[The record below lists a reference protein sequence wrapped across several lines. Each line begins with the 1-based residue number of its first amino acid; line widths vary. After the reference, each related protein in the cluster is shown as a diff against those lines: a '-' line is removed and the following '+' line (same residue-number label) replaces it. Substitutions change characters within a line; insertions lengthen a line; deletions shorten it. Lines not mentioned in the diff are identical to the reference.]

1 LNPLRQESSLPFAAV
16 PFDLIRVEHYLPAL
30 EEVIQ
35 EAKDKIS
42 ALKANSESP
51 SFFNTI
57 VALENATVG
66 VYDVASIYGT
76 LRMAHGDPAM
86 HALAKDIMPKLMAL
100 ESDINLDG
108 DLFARVQ
115 KAQKSMSDGVFS
127 VEQKTLA
134 DLTLRGFRRNGGLL
148 NAEQKKRLREIDAE
162 LSTLG
167 PQFSENVLKA
177 TNDYVLEVKKAEELT
192 GLPDSIV
199 ESAKDAARERGLPDS
214 YVFTLQ
220 APSVL
225 PFLKYAENRELRRT
239 LWFAFSSR
247 ALHAP
252 HSNQNLVKRIA
263 TLRFER
269 AKLLGY
275 QSHAHFQM
283 EERMAQNPE
292 RVRAFLG
299 RLLEKTKPAADREM
313 AELIKFAREESGDL
327 SYDLAPWDYA
337 FWANKLKEK
346 LYGFD
351 FESLR
356 PYFQLEKV
364 LEGAFEHARRLYSL
378 NFEEIFD
385 VPVYGPDVRVF
396 KVRSEPQGEYMGLFY
411 VDFFPRATK
420 SGGAWCTRFKPQWI
434 SESGDMHRPH
444 VSIVC
449 NFTKPTQSKPALLTF
464 IEVTTLFHEFG
475 HALHSLLSKCHHR
488 SLSGTSVYR
497 DFVELPSQIME
508 NWLREPE
515 SLALFARHF
524 QTGELLPEHIVQ
536 KLLASDNFH
545 AAYLMMRQL
554 RFGFLDL
561 AWYGQD
567 PTAVQDVA
575 AFENHA
581 VAATDLF
588 PPTSGVNMSCSFEH
602 IFSGG
607 YSAGYYGYKWAEVLD
622 ADAFE
627 YFKKEGI
634 FSRKVADLFRTN
646 ILERGGTDH
655 PMTLYKAFRGREPDP
670 DALLRR
676 SGLI

>member
-1 LNPLRQESSLPFAAV
+1 
-16 PFDLIRVEHYLPAL
+16 
-30 EEVIQ
+30 
-35 EAKDKIS
+35 
-42 ALKANSESP
+42 
-51 SFFNTI
+51 
-57 VALENATVG
+57 
-66 VYDVASIYGT
+66 
-76 LRMAHGDPAM
+76 
-86 HALAKDIMPKLMAL
+86 
-100 ESDINLDG
+100 
-108 DLFARVQ
+108 
-115 KAQKSMSDGVFS
+115 
-127 VEQKTLA
+127 
-134 DLTLRGFRRNGGLL
+134 
-148 NAEQKKRLREIDAE
+148 
-162 LSTLG
+162 
-167 PQFSENVLKA
+167 
-177 TNDYVLEVKKAEELT
+177 
-192 GLPDSIV
+192 
-199 ESAKDAARERGLPDS
+199 
-214 YVFTLQ
+214 
-220 APSVL
+220 
-225 PFLKYAENRELRRT
+225 
-239 LWFAFSSR
+239 
-247 ALHAP
+247 
-252 HSNQNLVKRIA
+252 
-263 TLRFER
+263 
-269 AKLLGY
+269 
-275 QSHAHFQM
+275 
-283 EERMAQNPE
+283 
-292 RVRAFLG
+292 
-299 RLLEKTKPAADREM
+299 M

>member
-30 EEVIQ
+30 EEAIQ

-42 ALKANSESP
+42 VLKANSEKP

-115 KAQKSMSDGVFS
+115 KAQKSMSDGEFS
-127 VEQKTLA
+127 IEQKTLA
-134 DLTLRGFRRNGGLL
+134 DLTVRGFRRNGGLL
-148 NAEQKKRLREIDAE
+148 NPEQKKRLREIDAE

-177 TNDYVLEVKKAEELT
+177 TNDYVLEVKKAEDLA
-192 GLPDSIV
+192 GLPESIV
-199 ESAKDAARERGLPDS
+199 DSARDAARERGLTDS
-214 YVFTLQ
+214 YVFTLH

-225 PFLKYAENRELRRT
+225 PFLKYAENRELRRA

-247 ALHAP
+247 AFNAP
-252 HSNQNLVKRIA
+252 YSNQNLVKRIA

-275 QSHAHFQM
+275 ESHAHFQM
-283 EERMAQNPE
+283 EERMAQNPDK
-292 RVRAFLG
+292 VRAFLG

-313 AELIKFAREESGDL
+313 AELIQFARRESGDP

-337 FWANKLKEK
+337 YWANKLKEK

-364 LEGAFEHARRLYSL
+364 LEGAFEHARRLYGL
-378 NFEEIFD
+378 TFEEIFD

-396 KVRSEPQGEYMGLFY
+396 KVRTESQGDYMGLFY

-420 SGGAWCTRFKPQWI
+420 SGGAWCTRFKPQWV
-434 SESGDMHRPH
+434 SDSGEMHRPH

-488 SLSGTSVYR
+488 SLSGTNVYR

-524 QTGELLPEHIVQ
+524 ETGELLPDHMVQ
-536 KLLASDNFH
+536 KLLASDHFH
-545 AAYLMMRQL
+545 AAYQMMRQL

-575 AFENHA
+575 AFENRA

-588 PPTSGVNMSCSFEH
+588 PPTTGVNMSCSFEH

-634 FSRKVADLFRTN
+634 FSRKVADLFRTH